1 MRYVLAELPQIFWL
15 TPELI
20 ECIYI
25 ILESQLKTPK
35 KVGVMDNQSQ
45 KPCLC
50 AVLRKATRV
59 VTKRYDIFLKPSGL
73 KITQYSMLANI
84 SRNEG
89 ITVSRLAKV
98 MLMDQTT
105 VTRNL
110 QLLKKKGYIFY
121 QEGGDDHRVKQI
133 ELSGS
138 GKERL
143 KKAQSLWELAQREI
157 ESELGSFG
165 FDVIL
170 RSLNF
175 IIK

>member
-1 MRYVLAELPQIFWL
+1 MMERQPIA
-15 TPELI
+15 PE
-20 ECIYI
+20 
-25 ILESQLKTPK
+25 
-35 KVGVMDNQSQ
+35 KVGIMDKQPTT
-45 KPCLC
+45 PCLC
-50 AVLRKATRV
+50 AALRKATRV
-59 VTKRYDIFLKPSGL
+59 ITKRYDVFLKPSGL

-84 SRNEG
+84 ARNEG
-89 ITVSRLAKV
+89 ISVSGLARV
-98 MLMDQTT
+98 LLMDQTT

-121 QEGGDDHRVKQI
+121 QEVGDDHRVKQI
-133 ELSGS
+133 ELSDS
-138 GKERL
+138 GRQRL
-143 KKAQSLWELAQREI
+143 KQAQSLWELAQKEI